1 MLKCLSAHNKAP
13 HVSVITPSYNS
24 IRFIGET
31 ILSVQNQSYENWEM
45 IIVDD
50 ASTDQSAAKIK
61 EIIEGDSRI
70 RLISLKENVGAAK
83 ARNLAIEEARGRYIA
98 FLDSDDIWLP
108 HKLKTQLLFMEEMNA
123 AFSYAS
129 YSLIDENG
137 NELNREVN
145 VPKSVDYHRLAGN
158 TIIGC
163 LTVMIDREKIS
174 HIEMP
179 NVQPEDTALWLNLL
193 HEGHEAK
200 GIQQVLAKY
209 RIVENSVSRN
219 KMRAAF
225 RYWKLLKEQKRL
237 NAVQIFY
244 YFSKYAFHAYRK
256 NKINVV
262 GKTQL

>member
-1 MLKCLSAHNKAP
+1 MVKCLSAHNKAP

-50 ASTDQSAAKIK
+50 ASTDQSATKIK
-61 EIIEGDSRI
+61 EIIEGDPRI

-108 HKLKTQLLFMEEMNA
+108 HKLKTQLLFMEEMDVD
-123 AFSYAS
+123 FSYTS

-145 VPKSVDYHRLAGN
+145 VPEFVDYHYLAGN

-163 LTVMIDREKIS
+163 LTVMLDREKIS
-174 HIEMP
+174 YIEMP
-179 NVQPEDTALWLNLL
+179 SMQPEDTALWLNLL
-193 HEGHEAK
+193 SEGYEAR

-219 KMRAAF
+219 KIRAAF
-225 RYWKLLKEQKRL
+225 RYWNLLRKQKPL
-237 NAVQIFY
+237 NSFQTFF
-244 YFSKYAFHAYRK
+244 YFSKYAYHAYRK

-262 GKTQL
+262 GKTQI